1 MSELVDPSISKSSL
15 VRRRVVSAL
24 VIVAESSGFIGLSL
38 LLLSGRLM
46 DALVV
51 LQLMMALALPVAVMW
66 ATVRRHRNW
75 HQPLGQLQ
83 ELIPQVRDGLEPIEA
98 LGKVGGKLAP
108 VAALCQQ
115 MLRDVRE
122 EKLRIAQLEEEV
134 RQRIATRTEAL
145 ERRIGALRQQAA
157 RDALT
162 GLFNRR
168 ALDDYLPEA
177 VERCKAEKIP
187 LCVLMI
193 DVDNFKPLNDALGHA
208 TGDQLLKSLAQI
220 IRSTVREGDVAFRN
234 GGDEFVV
241 VMEECDLAAG
251 EELAQRIAS
260 LGDGFGKTFRVKH
273 PPELSIGIAHL
284 YQMREANAQ
293 LLLRAADHALYKVK
307 IAHHAATGAPARKRS
322 A

>member
-1 MSELVDPSISKSSL
+1 MADFVDPSISKPRM
-15 VRRRVVSAL
+15 VRKRIVCAL
-24 VIVAESSGFIGLSL
+24 VILVESGGFIGLSA
-38 LLLSGRLM
+38 LLLSGQLM

-51 LQLMMALALPVAVMW
+51 LQLMMAVALPVTVMW

-83 ELIPQVRDGLEPIEA
+83 ELIPQVRDGQEPIES

-108 VAALCQQ
+108 LAGVCQQ
-115 MLRDVRE
+115 LLRDLRE
-122 EKLRIAQLEEEV
+122 EKLRIAQLDEEV
-134 RQRIATRTEAL
+134 RQRIASRTEAL

-157 RDALT
+157 RDGLT

-168 ALDDYLPEA
+168 TLDDYLPEA
-177 VERCKAEKIP
+177 VERCKAGKTP

-193 DVDNFKPLNDALGHA
+193 DIDNFKPLNDTLGHDA
-208 TGDQLLKSLAQI
+208 GDQMLKSLAQI
-220 IRSTVREGDVAFRN
+220 IRSTIREGDVAFRN

-241 VMEECDLAAG
+241 VMEDCTAGVGKGLA
-251 EELAQRIAS
+251 ERISS
-260 LGDGFGKTFRVKH
+260 LGANFGKTFRVKH

-284 YQMREANAQ
+284 DEVREANAQ
-293 LLLRAADHALYKVK
+293 VLLRAADQALYQTKT
-307 IAHHAATGAPARKRS
+307 AHHVATGAPARKRT